1 MPAPHNPAM
10 TPRALELW
18 PGSGLAAL
26 ELGPQDQLRPTPAYW
41 RHWLQRPE
49 LALVDE
55 SCPAE
60 RALHRSLDGEPLRT
74 PSTRELDTIADA
86 DVAHNYH
93 HFLALRDA
101 VQAAGSLQA
110 WYLGLFRAA
119 AVTVPPLFVDLVA
132 QAIVQQLLGLDEE
145 GPDALTARAAEL
157 FFRPQRVSFQSGRV
171 LAADR
176 ATLDQQSSTQGLGD
190 IGRLLAQAQIPAT
203 RLDLPVLGADN
214 AQRYW
219 TEATAARHELRSSLL
234 LDLTHELKTDVGHGV
249 QFTMANSRS
258 GLKPLALLLQR
269 WVQHLL
275 GVEVRVEPVPRI
287 DDAQWRWHVGL
298 DAESSSLLNDLYEG
312 HTVDEDRLS
321 RLISLF
327 RLVFANAAEM
337 RADVAGRPVYLGLMA
352 GPDGSLRMKPQNLLL
367 NLPLA
372 RMS

>member
-1 MPAPHNPAM
+1 M

-18 PGSGLAAL
+18 PGSGLPAL
-26 ELGPQDQLRPTPAYW
+26 DIGPQGQLRPTPAYW

-55 SCPAE
+55 SCAAE
-60 RALHRSLDGEPLRT
+60 RALHRSLHSEPLRET
-74 PSTRELDTIADA
+74 PPPELDAIADA
-86 DVAHNYH
+86 DVAHNYR

-101 VQAAGSLQA
+101 VQTAGSLQA
-110 WYLGLFRAA
+110 WYSALFRAA

-132 QAIVQQLLGLDEE
+132 QAIVQHLLSLDGAE
-145 GPDALTARAAEL
+145 PDALTARAAEL
-157 FFRPQRVSFQSGRV
+157 FFRPQRVSFEAGRV

-176 ATLDQQSSTQGLGD
+176 STVDEQSSTQGLGE
-190 IGRLLAQAQIPAT
+190 IGRLLAQAQIQAK
-203 RLDLPVLGADN
+203 RLDLPVLGVDN

-219 TEATAARHELRSSLL
+219 SEATALRSELRSSLL
-234 LDLTHELKTDVGHGV
+234 LDLTQEIKTDVGHGV
-249 QFTMANSRS
+249 QFTMANARS

-269 WVQHLL
+269 WVRHLL

-298 DAESSSLLNDLYEG
+298 DAESSALLNDLYEG

-327 RLVFANAAEM
+327 RLHFVNPAEM
-337 RADVAGRPVYLGLMA
+337 RRDVAGRPVYLGLMA
-352 GPDGSLRMKPQNLLL
+352 AADGSLRMKPQNLLI